1 MVSAS
6 KILIGVFN
14 MSDNIGVYIHIPFCR
29 SKCYYCDFFSE
40 KAKEEDFD
48 KYTALLKERI
58 KYWGNISKET
68 VSSVYFGGGTPSI
81 LGAERLCD
89 ILTAVEKSF
98 KVSSEAEITVEV
110 NPESGKS
117 LDFNK
122 LRKVGFNRISIG
134 MQSSHESEL
143 KALGRIHSPEDV
155 RITVKAAKDGGFK
168 NISLDIMMGIP
179 NQTLTSLKKSID
191 FCAFCGVTHVSSYI
205 LKIEPGTKLYSE
217 KEKLSLASED
227 ETTELYLSAV
237 DYLERLG
244 YNQYEISNFAVPTF
258 ESRHNTL
265 YWKCGEYIGIG
276 PSAHSFYKG
285 KRFHYERDI
294 KQFAENIT
302 VEDGT
307 GGNEEEYIMLSLRLK
322 TGLVFK
328 EYEERYNKVLS
339 PVFKS
344 KIKKY
349 TETGF
354 LEGDD
359 NHVCFTPKGF
369 LVSNSII
376 CDLI

>member
-29 SKCYYCDFFSE
+29 SKCYYCDFFSG

-68 VSSVYFGGGTPSI
+68 VSSVYIGGGTPSI

-134 MQSSHESEL
+134 MQSSHEFEL

-217 KEKLSLASED
+217 KEKLSLPSED
-227 ETTELYLSAV
+227 ETAELYLSAV

-285 KRFHYERDI
+285 KRFHYERDT

>member
-14 MSDNIGVYIHIPFCR
+14 MSDTIGVYIHIPFCR

-68 VSSVYFGGGTPSI
+68 VSSVYIGGGTPSI

>member
-29 SKCYYCDFFSE
+29 SKCYYCDFFSG

-68 VSSVYFGGGTPSI
+68 VSSVYIGGGTPSI

-217 KEKLSLASED
+217 KEKLSLPSED
-227 ETTELYLSAV
+227 ETAELYLSAV

-307 GGNEEEYIMLSLRLK
+307 GGNEEEFIMLSLRLK

>member
-14 MSDNIGVYIHIPFCR
+14 MSDTIGVYIHIPFCR
-29 SKCYYCDFFSE
+29 SKCYYCDFFSG

-68 VSSVYFGGGTPSI
+68 VSSVYIGGGTPSI

-217 KEKLSLASED
+217 KEKLSLPSED
-227 ETTELYLSAV
+227 ETAELYLSAV

>member
-29 SKCYYCDFFSE
+29 SKCYYCDFFSG

-68 VSSVYFGGGTPSI
+68 VSSVYIGGGTPSI

-155 RITVKAAKDGGFK
+155 RITVKAAKDGRFK

-217 KEKLSLASED
+217 KEKLSLPSED
-227 ETTELYLSAV
+227 ETAELYLSAV

-285 KRFHYERDI
+285 KRFHYERDT

-307 GGNEEEYIMLSLRLK
+307 GGNEEEFIMLSLRLK

>member
-68 VSSVYFGGGTPSI
+68 VSSVYIGGGTPSI

-155 RITVKAAKDGGFK
+155 RITVKAAKDGRFK

-217 KEKLSLASED
+217 KEKLSLPSED
-227 ETTELYLSAV
+227 ETAELYLSAV

-285 KRFHYERDI
+285 KRFHYERDT
-294 KQFAENIT
+294 KQFAKNIT

-307 GGNEEEYIMLSLRLK
+307 GGNEEEFIMLSLRLK

>member
-1 MVSAS
+1 MVSVS

-68 VSSVYFGGGTPSI
+68 VSSVYIGGGTPSI

-217 KEKLSLASED
+217 KEKLSLPSED
-227 ETTELYLSAV
+227 ETAELYLSAV

>member
-68 VSSVYFGGGTPSI
+68 VSSVYIGGGTPSI

>member
-29 SKCYYCDFFSE
+29 SKCYYCDFFSG

-68 VSSVYFGGGTPSI
+68 VSSVYIGGGTPSI

-217 KEKLSLASED
+217 KEKLSLPSED
-227 ETTELYLSAV
+227 ETAELYLSAV

-285 KRFHYERDI
+285 KRFHYERDT

>member
-285 KRFHYERDI
+285 KRFHYERDT

>member
-14 MSDNIGVYIHIPFCR
+14 MSDTIGVYIHIPFCR
-29 SKCYYCDFFSE
+29 SKCYYCDFFSG

-68 VSSVYFGGGTPSI
+68 VSSVYIGGGTPSI

-285 KRFHYERDI
+285 KRFHYERDT

>member
-68 VSSVYFGGGTPSI
+68 VSSVYIGGGTPSI

-217 KEKLSLASED
+217 KEKLSLPSED
-227 ETTELYLSAV
+227 ETAELYLSAV

-285 KRFHYERDI
+285 KRFHYERDT

>member
-1 MVSAS
+1 
-6 KILIGVFN
+6 
-14 MSDNIGVYIHIPFCR
+14 MSDTIGVYIHIPFCR
-29 SKCYYCDFFSE
+29 SKCYYCDFFSG

-122 LRKVGFNRISIG
+122 LCKVGFNRISIG

>member
-14 MSDNIGVYIHIPFCR
+14 MSDTIGVYIHIPFCR

-68 VSSVYFGGGTPSI
+68 VSSVYIGGGTPSI

-155 RITVKAAKDGGFK
+155 RITVKAAKDGRFK

-217 KEKLSLASED
+217 KEKLSLPSED
-227 ETTELYLSAV
+227 ETAELYLSAV

>member
-6 KILIGVFN
+6 KILIGEFN
-14 MSDNIGVYIHIPFCR
+14 MSDTIGVYIHIPFCR
-29 SKCYYCDFFSE
+29 SKCYYCDFFSG

>member
-14 MSDNIGVYIHIPFCR
+14 MSDTIGVYIHIPFCR
-29 SKCYYCDFFSE
+29 SKCYYCDFFSG